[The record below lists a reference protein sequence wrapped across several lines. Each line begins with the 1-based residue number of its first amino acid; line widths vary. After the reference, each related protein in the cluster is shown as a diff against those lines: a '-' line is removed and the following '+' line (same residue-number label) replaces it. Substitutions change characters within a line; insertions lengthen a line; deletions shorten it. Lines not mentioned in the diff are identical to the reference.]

1 MFNPLFARLFFFL
14 PISPSVL
21 QPFSLQMATVV
32 FSLMLH
38 KCISAAGC
46 VYDET
51 VAFTSSCL
59 LSGSLSGSVCFCSV
73 LGRRCISL
81 ILLSSRLALF
91 CSAADP
97 TSLLKATDTLM
108 RSEQLCLL
116 WNCVSGH
123 NERKM
128 LRIGHVPLSSLHR
141 HWIPLCNPRLM
152 GISAVLIGSE
162 HFKLLWNLRC
172 SICFCFWNHLKL
184 YLCII

>member
-1 MFNPLFARLFFFL
+1 MFNPLFARLFFCYPSLHLFFSPFL
-14 PISPSVL
+14 CRWP
-21 QPFSLQMATVV
+21 QWF

-91 CSAADP
+91 RSAADP
-97 TSLLKATDTLM
+97 TGLLKATDSVM
-108 RSEQLCLL
+108 RSERLCLI
-116 WNCVSGH
+116 CVSSHRCSGSAAS
-123 NERKM
+123 RSP
-128 LRIGHVPLSSLHR
+128 LRTATGSSLQ
-141 HWIPLCNPRLM
+141 PSFN
-152 GISAVLIGSE
+152 GI
-162 HFKLLWNLRC
+162 
-172 SICFCFWNHLKL
+172 
-184 YLCII
+184 

>member
-1 MFNPLFARLFFFL
+1 
-14 PISPSVL
+14 
-21 QPFSLQMATVV
+21 MAAVV

-91 CSAADP
+91 RSAADP
-97 TSLLKATDTLM
+97 TGLLKATDAVL
-108 RSEQLCLL
+108 RSE
-116 WNCVSGH
+116 
-123 NERKM
+123 
-128 LRIGHVPLSSLHR
+128 
-141 HWIPLCNPRLM
+141 RL
-152 GISAVLIGSE
+152 
-162 HFKLLWNLRC
+162 
-172 SICFCFWNHLKL
+172 FCLKL
-184 YLCII
+184 RVRSQLKKDAPDRLYPALFSAQPPDPSLQPSFNWNQCRFNWFNLFRPLPVGLECKMQHLFLLLKSS